1 MINIA
6 IDGHSGS
13 GKSSVAMLLAQKL
26 GFKVL
31 DTGAIYR
38 GMACE
43 FDSQGL
49 KVEEKVIK
57 QFAENL
63 KIEVFFKEG
72 VQHVSVNGTDW
83 TSHLRELKIS
93 ALSSQISPFPILRD
107 KVTII
112 QRKFAKENNCILEGR
127 DIGSVVLPNADV
139 KLFITA
145 SVEERARRR
154 LLQLSDNKESYEE
167 ILENLKLRDYR
178 DEHREVAPLKVASD
192 AIVIDTTNLN
202 LEETV
207 EKCYQ
212 IIKDKLGK

>member
-49 KVEEKVIK
+49 KVEEQVVE

-83 TSHLRELKIS
+83 TSHLRGVKIS

-127 DIGSVVLPNADV
+127 DIGNVVLPNADV

-178 DEHREVAPLKVASD
+178 DEHREVAPLKAASD

>member
-49 KVEEKVIK
+49 KVEEQVVE

-83 TSHLRELKIS
+83 TSHLRGVKIS

-127 DIGSVVLPNADV
+127 DIGNVVLPNADV